1 MNGGEGG
8 TEGLDGRG
16 WMGKVEAR
24 GWSEGGWVG
33 LGLEQEAVN
42 TAISRINEYHIIIP
56 LVEPRK

>member
-1 MNGGEGG
+1 
-8 TEGLDGRG
+8 
-16 WMGKVEAR
+16 MGKVEAR